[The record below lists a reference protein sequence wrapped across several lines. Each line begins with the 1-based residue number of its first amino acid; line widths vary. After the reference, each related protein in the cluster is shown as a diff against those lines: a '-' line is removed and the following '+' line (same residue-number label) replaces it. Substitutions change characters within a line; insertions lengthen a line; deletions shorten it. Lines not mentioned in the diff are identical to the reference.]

1 MLTLATN
8 IWGSYIVAL
17 RTLAIAI
24 LCGIIGREAIAGLR
38 MLRHEFTG
46 SFIDHISTVNM
57 VDSQFKSHGIS
68 ALCTKIRT
76 ELLGYLNGSAS
87 QVFEPFQTIC
97 LRTIL
102 FVSKRCIDGEWIMSR
117 GEFRVRVI
125 GLKSLS
131 SRNPFGGSDSD
142 HGDVHHVA
150 TAYSF
155 LCGQRTASLEAH
167 MVTRKCLWDA

>member
-1 MLTLATN
+1 ML
-8 IWGSYIVAL
+8 G
-17 RTLAIAI
+17 
-24 LCGIIGREAIAGLR
+24 
-38 MLRHEFTG
+38 HEFAG
-46 SFIDHISTVNM
+46 KYIGHISKVKV
-57 VDSQFKSHGIS
+57 VDSQSKSHGIS
-68 ALCTKIRT
+68 ALCTKVRT

-87 QVFEPFQTIC
+87 QVFEPCQTIW
-97 LRTIL
+97 LRIIL
-102 FVSKRCIDGEWIMSR
+102 FVRKRCIDCEWMVSR
-117 GEFRVRVI
+117 GEFRVRVV

-167 MVTRKCLWDA
+167 MVTRKGLWDA